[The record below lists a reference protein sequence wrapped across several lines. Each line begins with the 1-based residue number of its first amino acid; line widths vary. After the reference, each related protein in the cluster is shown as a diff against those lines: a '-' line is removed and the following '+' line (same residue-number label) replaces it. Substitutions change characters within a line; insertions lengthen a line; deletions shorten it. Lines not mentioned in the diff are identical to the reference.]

1 MSALQRNQREVEPG
15 VVRQFSGAARSRRH
29 TALQFAALCCLTT
42 LLLVGSAVV
51 AFAAEIVVTAPRD
64 SSGADTITFDG
75 SLGGQT
81 IALSGGQL
89 NLTSNL
95 IRSGNS
101 RTVGNISDSSYEVM
115 SSDSCSLPTPPVS
128 DANPQTL
135 ILTNAIS
142 GTISNYSVP
151 ANDDRLLVAYTA
163 NSANAAAP
171 TLTFGGA
178 AMTAGPTRSAT
189 GGMRVAMYYLV
200 LGSSASATVGDI
212 VATGSS
218 LLRLAATSFHSVDQ
232 SDPTDGEN
240 HAVIAGTATT
250 ISATINSNANGLV
263 VDSLAYYA
271 SGATDIIE
279 GSGQTLLFKVAGG
292 TPPIYFGASTRP
304 GAAPSVPM
312 EWTIAGTPTG
322 ATGALVGMN
331 LRGIAGC
338 PEATA
343 DLSISKMHSA
353 DLVVPGGAITYTLT
367 FTNAGPDAASATTI
381 SDSTPVS
388 VTITGVTSSTFGGSV
403 FITQTGAA
411 PDFAW
416 EVSDLPAGAG
426 GYITLTGLVSPG
438 AGLIGATITNTA
450 AITASSDITPAD
462 NSSAAAFILAEG
474 MCSATPD
481 DGATVFTSADAS
493 AVQAAIDAASPSVTV
508 KIAGTCVGV
517 QPRDYDLLGVAG
529 TYSQTGYISK
539 TLTVMGGFTTADWS
553 SSDPVANP
561 TVLDGDASGQ
571 VLVIDAPGL
580 AVNVVSLSV
589 TNGYAGF
596 DPDEGAGITIYT
608 ATVTVSNTQ
617 VYGNHAVGEGGG
629 LSTIDGVVQ
638 IVNSAFYENYAECS
652 GGAIENFDS
661 HMTIVNSHIYTNT
674 ADCAGGGVSNVG
686 AEASTWLTITNGTLI
701 EDNFSNDGGGV
712 YSEAASLVI
721 DASSIAGN
729 LAVFGGGISNYGDFT
744 FAAAEVTLRN
754 GAMVVDNHAVFAGGG
769 IGNLEGNVTIDTSQ
783 VTSNSAY
790 FLGGGIAVQA
800 TDAAT
805 LTVQNG
811 SVINYNSTEGDGG
824 GIYNE
829 DGWVVIDDSEVAWNQ
844 AAVGGGIFQDSCACA
859 ESSTV
864 ITNGAVIKHNHAID
878 DGSEFFG
885 EGGGIYNATGQVY
898 VISSVVYSNTAD
910 QDGGG
915 ISSLDYLTITNSYI
929 GANLSVYNDGGGVDA
944 DGPTWIYNSTI
955 ADNLAGEDGG
965 GLDSDWNT
973 YIENSL
979 IIRNTAGVSLSLEPA
994 DGGGIHHYDGA
1005 LVITGTQILSNS
1017 TATAGGGIYADWEI
1031 TVTNSLVQGNR
1042 ADLGGGVYVDWYAVA
1057 ALDGVQVVSN
1067 TGVITGGG
1075 VFLDTGLLTVTH
1087 STIAENATAG
1097 EGGGFYS
1104 TGVDNSLTISATRI
1118 LSNTAGNGG
1127 ALFQADGATT
1137 VNASCIV
1144 ANSDVAVY
1152 YDGGVAPPLDAKSNW
1167 WGHPTG
1173 PSGAG
1178 PGFGDS
1184 TSDNVDFDDFLGAAI
1199 LDCPT
1204 FTFPDLVIAKSTAPY
1219 VLRGGVV
1226 TYTLAFS
1233 NSGDGPAANVV
1244 ISDAIPLSI
1253 TVTGVTSSTTGG
1265 ALVQT
1270 SAAPD
1275 LAWTLAELPAGAQ
1288 GVITVTGVL
1297 APAAPA
1303 GLTITNTATITASG
1317 EVTPGV
1323 HSSDAAFTVVQ
1334 MNVFPAQPGVVPGG
1348 SVTISAT
1355 VRPAIAGLTVN
1366 FSMIS
1371 GTLGLSGPTPTDANG
1386 VATVQYTAGDS
1397 PEVVQIDGALAAAP
1411 AVRDRGILYV
1421 AVATVAGEIA
1431 TAAGDPFTAGNLS
1444 PNHIVITKTGAGA
1457 PPLGWAEF
1465 GGNPCPAAAPGSRVV
1480 SPYVDVMV
1488 DDATDVT
1495 EVVVTLKY
1503 TDTVQAAQHKLFW
1516 CNLGVWQQVTG
1527 TVTVDEVSATLAFT
1541 VNNATTPAI
1550 FQLAGTP
1557 FAGVGATPT
1566 AATVGEFAAAQEA
1579 DRVQL
1584 RWTTVSELSLYGFH
1598 LYRGTD
1604 AAGPG
1609 ERITGD
1615 PLPSQGA
1622 GGLDGFAYAYGDFT
1636 PRPPETAF
1644 YYWLEELH
1652 SDGGVFR
1659 HGPQRVGGAGSLR
1672 VFLPAIS
1679 QGGAVPAAEPPPA
1692 ANEAEPAPAEPVPA
1706 EDSAGEVAPAE
1717 EVGEPASADEVA
1729 PTSAD

>member
-1 MSALQRNQREVEPG
+1 
-15 VVRQFSGAARSRRH
+15 
-29 TALQFAALCCLTT
+29 
-42 LLLVGSAVV
+42 
-51 AFAAEIVVTAPRD
+51 
-64 SSGADTITFDG
+64 
-75 SLGGQT
+75 
-81 IALSGGQL
+81 LS
-89 NLTSNL
+89 
-95 IRSGNS
+95 
-101 RTVGNISDSSYEVM
+101 
-115 SSDSCSLPTPPVS
+115 
-128 DANPQTL
+128 
-135 ILTNAIS
+135 
-142 GTISNYSVP
+142 
-151 ANDDRLLVAYTA
+151 
-163 NSANAAAP
+163 
-171 TLTFGGA
+171 
-178 AMTAGPTRSAT
+178 
-189 GGMRVAMYYLV
+189 
-200 LGSSASATVGDI
+200 
-212 VATGSS
+212 
-218 LLRLAATSFHSVDQ
+218 
-232 SDPTDGEN
+232 
-240 HAVIAGTATT
+240 
-250 ISATINSNANGLV
+250 
-263 VDSLAYYA
+263 
-271 SGATDIIE
+271 
-279 GSGQTLLFKVAGG
+279 
-292 TPPIYFGASTRP
+292 
-304 GAAPSVPM
+304 
-312 EWTIAGTPTG
+312 
-322 ATGALVGMN
+322 
-331 LRGIAGC
+331 
-338 PEATA
+338 
-343 DLSISKMHSA
+343 
-353 DLVVPGGAITYTLT
+353 PGGAITYTLI
-367 FTNAGPDAASATTI
+367 FTNAGSAVAGAATI

-426 GYITLTGLVSPG
+426 GYITLTGVVSPG

-474 MCSATPD
+474 VCSATPD

-493 AVQAAIDAASPSVTV
+493 AVQAAIDAASPGVTV

-589 TNGYAGF
+589 TNGYAGP

-638 IVNSAFYENYAECS
+638 IVNSAFYDNYAECS

-674 ADCAGGGVSNVG
+674 ADCEGGGLTNISAN
-686 AEASTWLTITNGTLI
+686 ATAWMTITNGTRI
-701 EDNFSNDGGGV
+701 EENSAQEGGGLYNEDGV
-712 YSEAASLVI
+712 VVI
-721 DASSIAGN
+721 DASTVAAN
-729 LAVFGGGISNYGDFT
+729 LADAGGGVANYGSGFGMDPVLTIRNGATIVDNDAVIYGGGIYNEDGD
-744 FAAAEVTLRN
+744 
-754 GAMVVDNHAVFAGGG
+754 
-769 IGNLEGNVTIDTSQ
+769 VTIDASQ
-783 VTSNSAY
+783 VVSNTACCV
-790 FLGGGIAVQA
+790 GGGGVFVLA
-800 TDAAT
+800 TYAAT

-811 SVINYNSTEGDGG
+811 STINYNSTEGAGG
-824 GIYNE
+824 AIYSAYAAVTVDNA
-829 DGWVVIDDSEVAWNQ
+829 EVAWNQ
-844 AAVGGGIFQDSCACA
+844 AAEGGGVYQDSCDCI
-859 ESSTV
+859 ESGIV
-864 ITNGAVIKHNHAID
+864 ITNGTVIKHNHAID
-878 DGSEFFG
+878 DGSEFYG
-885 EGGGIYNATGQVY
+885 EGGGIFNAAGQVQ
-898 VISSVVYSNTAD
+898 VVNALVYSNTAD

-944 DGPTWIYNSTI
+944 DGPTWIYSSTI

-965 GLDSDWNT
+965 GLDSDWDT

-1371 GTLGLSGPTPTDANG
+1371 GTPGLSGPTPTDANG

-1527 TVTVDEVSATLAFT
+1527 TVTVDEVSATLVFT

-1679 QGGAVPAAEPPPA
+1679 QGGAVPAAEPPA
-1692 ANEAEPAPAEPVPA
+1692 ANEAEPVPAEPVPT

-1717 EVGEPASADEVA
+1717 DAGEPASADEVA
-1729 PTSAD
+1729 PTAPAEEAGDPAAAGEATRLNYLPMLFGEAE

>member
-353 DLVVPGGAITYTLT
+353 DLVVPGGAITYTLI
-367 FTNAGPDAASATTI
+367 FTNAGSAVAGAATI

-426 GYITLTGLVSPG
+426 GYITLTGVVSPG

-474 MCSATPD
+474 VCSATPD

-493 AVQAAIDAASPSVTV
+493 AVQAAIDAASPGVTV

-589 TNGYAGF
+589 TNGYAGP

-638 IVNSAFYENYAECS
+638 IVNSAFYDNYAECS

-674 ADCAGGGVSNVG
+674 ADCEGGGLTNISAN
-686 AEASTWLTITNGTLI
+686 ATAWMTITNGTRI
-701 EDNFSNDGGGV
+701 EENSAQEGGGLYNEDGV
-712 YSEAASLVI
+712 VVI
-721 DASSIAGN
+721 DASTVAAN
-729 LAVFGGGISNYGDFT
+729 LADAGGGVANYGSGFGMDPVLTIRNGATIVDNDAVIYGGGIYNEDGD
-744 FAAAEVTLRN
+744 
-754 GAMVVDNHAVFAGGG
+754 
-769 IGNLEGNVTIDTSQ
+769 VTIDASQ
-783 VTSNSAY
+783 VVSNTACCV
-790 FLGGGIAVQA
+790 GGGGVFVLA
-800 TDAAT
+800 TYAAT

-811 SVINYNSTEGDGG
+811 STINYNSTEGAGG
-824 GIYNE
+824 AIYSAYAAVTVDNA
-829 DGWVVIDDSEVAWNQ
+829 EVAWNQ
-844 AAVGGGIFQDSCACA
+844 AAEGGGVYQDSCDCI
-859 ESSTV
+859 ESGIV
-864 ITNGAVIKHNHAID
+864 ITNGTVIKHNHAID
-878 DGSEFFG
+878 DGSEFYG
-885 EGGGIYNATGQVY
+885 EGGGIFNAAGQVQ
-898 VISSVVYSNTAD
+898 VVNALVYSNTAD

-944 DGPTWIYNSTI
+944 DGPTWIYSSTI

-965 GLDSDWNT
+965 GLDSDWDT

-1355 VRPAIAGLTVN
+1355 LSSSHRRPH
-1366 FSMIS
+1366 
-1371 GTLGLSGPTPTDANG
+1371 
-1386 VATVQYTAGDS
+1386 
-1397 PEVVQIDGALAAAP
+1397 
-1411 AVRDRGILYV
+1411 R
-1421 AVATVAGEIA
+1421 
-1431 TAAGDPFTAGNLS
+1431 
-1444 PNHIVITKTGAGA
+1444 
-1457 PPLGWAEF
+1457 
-1465 GGNPCPAAAPGSRVV
+1465 
-1480 SPYVDVMV
+1480 
-1488 DDATDVT
+1488 
-1495 EVVVTLKY
+1495 
-1503 TDTVQAAQHKLFW
+1503 
-1516 CNLGVWQQVTG
+1516 
-1527 TVTVDEVSATLAFT
+1527 
-1541 VNNATTPAI
+1541 
-1550 FQLAGTP
+1550 
-1557 FAGVGATPT
+1557 
-1566 AATVGEFAAAQEA
+1566 
-1579 DRVQL
+1579 
-1584 RWTTVSELSLYGFH
+1584 
-1598 LYRGTD
+1598 
-1604 AAGPG
+1604 
-1609 ERITGD
+1609 
-1615 PLPSQGA
+1615 
-1622 GGLDGFAYAYGDFT
+1622 
-1636 PRPPETAF
+1636 
-1644 YYWLEELH
+1644 ELH
-1652 SDGGVFR
+1652 HD
-1659 HGPQRVGGAGSLR
+1659 QRLR
-1672 VFLPAIS
+1672 LA
-1679 QGGAVPAAEPPPA
+1679 
-1692 ANEAEPAPAEPVPA
+1692 
-1706 EDSAGEVAPAE
+1706 
-1717 EVGEPASADEVA
+1717 
-1729 PTSAD
+1729 

>member
-64 SSGADTITFDG
+64 SSGAGRITFDG
-75 SLGGQT
+75 SLSGQT
-81 IALSGGQL
+81 IALSRGQL
-89 NLTSNL
+89 NLTGNL

-292 TPPIYFGASTRP
+292 TPSIYFGASTRP

-367 FTNAGPDAASATTI
+367 FTNAGPAVAGAATI

-426 GYITLTGLVSPG
+426 GYITLTGVVSPG
-438 AGLIGATITNTA
+438 AGLIGAAITNTA

-493 AVQAAIDAASPSVTV
+493 AVQAAIDAASPGVTV

-617 VYGNHAVGEGGG
+617 VYSNYSEGQGGG
-629 LSTIDGVVQ
+629 LSTISGVVQ
-638 IVNSAFYENYAECS
+638 IVDSAFYDNFADCA
-652 GGAIENFDS
+652 GGGIENFES
-661 HMTIVNSHIYTNT
+661 HMTIVNSHIYSNTTN
-674 ADCAGGGVSNVG
+674 CVGGGLTNDGYETVS
-686 AEASTWLTITNGTLI
+686 WMTITNNSLI
-701 EDNFSNDGGGV
+701 EFNVAVDGEGGGLYNGDGIV
-712 YSEAASLVI
+712 LIDGSTFAHNEAFQGGGIMSAGFDREPLVVIRNGSLI
-721 DASSIAGN
+721 RDN
-729 LAVFGGGISNYGDFT
+729 LVSGLGGGISNADGR
-744 FAAAEVTLRN
+744 VI
-754 GAMVVDNHAVFAGGG
+754 VDG
-769 IGNLEGNVTIDTSQ
+769 SQ
-783 VTSNSAY
+783 VVSNTACC
-790 FLGGGIAVQA
+790 FGGGGIATLASLTA
-800 TDAAT
+800 TV
-805 LTVQNG
+805 TVQNG
-811 SVINYNSTEGDGG
+811 ASVSYNSTEG
-824 GIYNE
+824 
-829 DGWVVIDDSEVAWNQ
+829 
-844 AAVGGGIFQDSCACA
+844 VGGGILNSDSLVILDGSEIAWNSSVLGGGVFQ
-859 ESSTV
+859 STFFGSLFDPSTT
-864 ITNGAVIKHNHAID
+864 ITNGAVIQHNHAID
-878 DGSEFFG
+878 DGSGAG
-885 EGGGIYNATGQVY
+885 EGGGVY
-898 VISSVVYSNTAD
+898 HDLGHVSIVNSLVYSNTAD

-915 ISSLDYLTITNSYI
+915 ISALDYLTITNSYI

-965 GLDSDWNT
+965 GLDSDWDT

-1104 TGVDNSLTISATRI
+1104 TGVDNSLTITATRI

-1137 VNASCIV
+1137 VNA
-1144 ANSDVAVY
+1144 
-1152 YDGGVAPPLDAKSNW
+1152 
-1167 WGHPTG
+1167 
-1173 PSGAG
+1173 
-1178 PGFGDS
+1178 
-1184 TSDNVDFDDFLGAAI
+1184 
-1199 LDCPT
+1199 
-1204 FTFPDLVIAKSTAPY
+1204 
-1219 VLRGGVV
+1219 
-1226 TYTLAFS
+1226 
-1233 NSGDGPAANVV
+1233 
-1244 ISDAIPLSI
+1244 
-1253 TVTGVTSSTTGG
+1253 
-1265 ALVQT
+1265 
-1270 SAAPD
+1270 
-1275 LAWTLAELPAGAQ
+1275 
-1288 GVITVTGVL
+1288 
-1297 APAAPA
+1297 
-1303 GLTITNTATITASG
+1303 
-1317 EVTPGV
+1317 
-1323 HSSDAAFTVVQ
+1323 
-1334 MNVFPAQPGVVPGG
+1334 
-1348 SVTISAT
+1348 
-1355 VRPAIAGLTVN
+1355 
-1366 FSMIS
+1366 
-1371 GTLGLSGPTPTDANG
+1371 
-1386 VATVQYTAGDS
+1386 
-1397 PEVVQIDGALAAAP
+1397 
-1411 AVRDRGILYV
+1411 
-1421 AVATVAGEIA
+1421 
-1431 TAAGDPFTAGNLS
+1431 
-1444 PNHIVITKTGAGA
+1444 
-1457 PPLGWAEF
+1457 
-1465 GGNPCPAAAPGSRVV
+1465 
-1480 SPYVDVMV
+1480 
-1488 DDATDVT
+1488 
-1495 EVVVTLKY
+1495 
-1503 TDTVQAAQHKLFW
+1503 KLHRR
-1516 CNLGVWQQVTG
+1516 QQ
-1527 TVTVDEVSATLAFT
+1527 
-1541 VNNATTPAI
+1541 
-1550 FQLAGTP
+1550 
-1557 FAGVGATPT
+1557 
-1566 AATVGEFAAAQEA
+1566 
-1579 DRVQL
+1579 
-1584 RWTTVSELSLYGFH
+1584 
-1598 LYRGTD
+1598 
-1604 AAGPG
+1604 
-1609 ERITGD
+1609 
-1615 PLPSQGA
+1615 
-1622 GGLDGFAYAYGDFT
+1622 
-1636 PRPPETAF
+1636 
-1644 YYWLEELH
+1644 
-1652 SDGGVFR
+1652 
-1659 HGPQRVGGAGSLR
+1659 
-1672 VFLPAIS
+1672 
-1679 QGGAVPAAEPPPA
+1679 
-1692 ANEAEPAPAEPVPA
+1692 
-1706 EDSAGEVAPAE
+1706 
-1717 EVGEPASADEVA
+1717 
-1729 PTSAD
+1729 

>member
-15 VVRQFSGAARSRRH
+15 VVRQFSSAARSRRR
-29 TALQFAALCCLTT
+29 TALQFVALCCLTT
-42 LLLVGSAVV
+42 LLLVSSAVA

-75 SLGGQT
+75 SLSGQT

-95 IRSGNS
+95 TISGNS
-101 RTVGNISDSSYEVM
+101 RTVGNNSDSSYEVM

-163 NSANAAAP
+163 NSSNQPAP
-171 TLTFGGA
+171 TVTFDGA
-178 AMTAGPTRSAT
+178 AMTAGPTRNTTA
-189 GGMRVAMYYLV
+189 GLRVSMYYLV

-212 VATGSS
+212 VVTG
-218 LLRLAATSFHSVDQ
+218 LNLRNLAATSFHNVDQ

-240 HAVIAGTATT
+240 SAVISGDAT
-250 ISATINSNANGLV
+250 SVSVTINSNANGLV
-263 VDSLAYYA
+263 VDNLAYFA
-271 SGATDIIE
+271 PSGATDITE
-279 GSGQTLLFKVAGG
+279 GLNQTLLFKDADV
-292 TPPIYFGASTRP
+292 TPFIRFGASTRP

-312 EWTIAGTPTG
+312 EWTIAGTPTD
-322 ATGALVGMN
+322 ATGALVAMN

-338 PEATA
+338 A
-343 DLSISKMHSA
+343 DASADVSISKMNSA

-367 FTNAGPDAASATTI
+367 FTNNGPAAATGVVI
-381 SDSTPVS
+381 SDSAPLS
-388 VTITGVTSSTFGGSV
+388 VTVTGVTSSTFGGSV

-416 EVSDLPAGAG
+416 EVSDLAVGAG
-426 GYITLTGLVSPG
+426 GVITLTGVVSPSAALLG
-438 AGLIGATITNTA
+438 AAITNTA
-450 AITASSDITPAD
+450 TITATSSDITPTN
-462 NSSAAAFILAEG
+462 NSSAAAFTLAEG
-474 MCSATPD
+474 ACSATPD
-481 DGATVFTSADAS
+481 DGATVFTSADAG
-493 AVQAAIDAASPSVTV
+493 AVQAAIDAASPGATV

-529 TYSQTGYISK
+529 TYSQTGYISQ
-539 TLTVMGGFTTADWS
+539 TLTVMGGFTSADWS

-561 TVLDGDASGQ
+561 TVLDGDAAGQ

-580 AVNVVSLSV
+580 AVNVVNLSV

-617 VYGNHAVGEGGG
+617 VYGNYAEGEGGG
-629 LSTIDGVVQ
+629 LSTINGVVQ
-638 IVNSAFYENYAECS
+638 IVDSAFYDNYAECA

-661 HMTIVNSHIYTNT
+661 HMTIVNSRIYTNT

-712 YSEAASLVI
+712 YNEAASLVI
-721 DASSIAGN
+721 DGSTIAGN
-729 LAVFGGGISNYGDFT
+729 LAVAAGGISNYGDFT
-744 FAAAEVTLRN
+744 FVVPEVILRN
-754 GAMVVDNHAVFAGGG
+754 GAMVVSNHAFVVGGG
-769 IGNLEGNVTIDTSQ
+769 ILNVEGSVTIDASQ
-783 VTSNSAY
+783 VTSNTAY
-790 FLGGGIAVQA
+790 FVGGGGVYVAA

-811 SVINYNSTEGDGG
+811 SSINYNSTEGVGG

-829 DGWVVIDDSEVAWNQ
+829 DGWVVVDASEIAWNESII
-844 AAVGGGIFQDSCACA
+844 GGGIYQDSCACT

-864 ITNGAVIKHNHAID
+864 ITNGTVIKHNHAVD
-878 DGSEFFG
+878 DGSELYG
-885 EGGGIYNATGQVY
+885 EGGGIYNAAGQMY
-898 VISSVVYSNTAD
+898 VANSLVYSNTAD
-910 QDGGG
+910 IDGGG
-915 ISSLDYLTITNSYI
+915 IY
-929 GANLSVYNDGGGVDA
+929 
-944 DGPTWIYNSTI
+944 
-955 ADNLAGEDGG
+955 
-965 GLDSDWNT
+965 
-973 YIENSL
+973 
-979 IIRNTAGVSLSLEPA
+979 
-994 DGGGIHHYDGA
+994 HYDGPM
-1005 LVITGTQILSNS
+1005 VITGTQILSNS
-1017 TATAGGGIYADWEI
+1017 ALVAGGGIYADWEI

-1042 ADLGGGVYVDWYAVA
+1042 ADMDGGGIYHYDGPMVITGTQILSNSALVAGGGIYTDWDFTLTNSLVQGNRADLGGGVYVDWYAIA

-1104 TGVDNSLTISATRI
+1104 TGADNTLAISATRI

-1127 ALFQADGATT
+1127 ALFQDDGTTT
-1137 VNASCIV
+1137 VNGSCIV
-1144 ANSDVAVY
+1144 ANRDTAVNY
-1152 YDGGVAPPLDAKSNW
+1152 AGGTAPLDARDNW
-1167 WGHPTG
+1167 WGHSTG
-1173 PSGAG
+1173 PSGVG
-1178 PGFGDS
+1178 GGLGDS
-1184 TSDNVDFDDFLGAAI
+1184 VSSNVDFDGFLGAAI

-1204 FTFPDLVIAKSTAPY
+1204 FTFPDLAIAKSTAPY

-1244 ISDAIPLSI
+1244 ISDSIPVSV

-1265 ALVQT
+1265 TLVQT
-1270 SAAPD
+1270 GAAPD
-1275 LAWTLAELPAGAQ
+1275 LAWTVASLPAGAQ

-1297 APAAPA
+1297 DAAALA
-1303 GLTITNTATITASG
+1303 GLTITNTAMITASG
-1317 EVTPGV
+1317 DITPGV
-1323 HSSDAAFTVVQ
+1323 HSSDATFTVVRL
-1334 MNVFPAQPGVVPGG
+1334 NVYPAQPGIVPNG

-1355 VRPAIAGLTVN
+1355 LVPAIPGLTVN

-1371 GTLGLSGPTPTDANG
+1371 GTPGLSGLTPTDANG
-1386 VATVQYTAGDS
+1386 VATVQYTAGGS
-1397 PEVVQIDGALAAAP
+1397 AEVVQIDGALAVAP

-1421 AVATVAGEIA
+1421 AAATVAGEIA

-1457 PPLGWAEF
+1457 PPVGWAEF
-1465 GGNPCPAAAPGSRVV
+1465 AGNPCPAAAPGSRIV

-1488 DDATDVT
+1488 DDAIDVT

-1503 TDTVQAAQHKLFW
+1503 TATAQAEQHKLFW
-1516 CNLGVWQQVTG
+1516 CNLGLWQQVTG
-1527 TVTVDEVSATLAFT
+1527 TVSIDEVTATLVFT
-1541 VNNATTPAI
+1541 VNNATTPAL

-1604 AAGPG
+1604 ATGPG
-1609 ERITGD
+1609 DRITGD
-1615 PLPSQGA
+1615 PMAAQGA
-1622 GGLDGFAYAYGDFT
+1622 GGLDGFAYAYDDFT
-1636 PRPPETAF
+1636 LRPPETAF

-1652 SDGGVFR
+1652 SDGEVFR
-1659 HGPQRVGGAGSLR
+1659 HGPQRIGGAGSLR

-1679 QGGAVPAAEPPPA
+1679 QGGAAEMAAEEA
-1692 ANEAEPAPAEPVPA
+1692 AVVPDAATPTVAAETVDDAVPV
-1706 EDSAGEVAPAE
+1706 DSVAPGT
-1717 EVGEPASADEVA
+1717 EVTAPDEIVPVVEIAAPVA
-1729 PTSAD
+1729 PDDAMIGELLPGIYLPLINR